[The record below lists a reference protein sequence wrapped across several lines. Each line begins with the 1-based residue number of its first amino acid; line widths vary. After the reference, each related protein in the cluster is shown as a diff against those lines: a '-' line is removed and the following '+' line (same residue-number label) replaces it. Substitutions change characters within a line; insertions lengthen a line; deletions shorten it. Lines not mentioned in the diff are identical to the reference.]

1 MKAQDN
7 QFQTQL
13 LNLVG
18 DLVKQN
24 NQVIQQ
30 NNQLI
35 NHMMV
40 QSNQISELLLML
52 EDQEEASSPKYLD
65 EYLCFIV
72 QKTARAFDMCM

>member
-13 LNLVG
+13 LDLVG
-18 DLVKQN
+18 EIVKQN
-24 NQVIQQ
+24 SQVIQQ

-35 NHMMV
+35 NHLMV

-65 EYLCFIV
+65 E
-72 QKTARAFDMCM
+72 

>member
-18 DLVKQN
+18 EIVKQN
-24 NQVIQQ
+24 SQVIQQ

-35 NHMMV
+35 NHLMV

-52 EDQEEASSPKYLD
+52 EDQEEASSNEYLD
-65 EYLCFIV
+65 
-72 QKTARAFDMCM
+72 Q